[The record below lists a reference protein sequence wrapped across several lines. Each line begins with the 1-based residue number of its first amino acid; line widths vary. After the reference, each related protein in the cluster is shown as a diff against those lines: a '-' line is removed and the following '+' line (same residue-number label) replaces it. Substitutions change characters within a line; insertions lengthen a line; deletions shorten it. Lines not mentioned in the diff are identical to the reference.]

1 MSIKVDVLKTN
12 LNIDKLDEDLRASL
26 GSLTTG
32 AGYDGTTAT
41 AFLIDSATPENE
53 TTAFDIIVAH
63 DHTILSTGQ
72 QLNVDL
78 SVNRSNI
85 DTRFDASVIKNKTP
99 AQIYTF
105 IENQIDGWSTL
116 ADEKSDLRKWL
127 PLMAAA
133 IAWKVQKG

>member
-1 MSIKVDVLKTN
+1 MSIKVMVAKAG
-12 LNIDKLDEDLRASL
+12 LNTDKLDEDLRASL
-26 GSLTTG
+26 GSICTG

-41 AFLIDSATPENE
+41 AFLIDSATSENE

-63 DHTILSTGQ
+63 DHTQLSTQQ
-72 QLNVDL
+72 QLDVDIL
-78 SVNRSNI
+78 INESDI
-85 DTRFDASVIKNKTP
+85 DARFDASTIKNKTP

-105 IENQIDGWSTL
+105 IENQIGGWSTL
-116 ADEKSDLRKWL
+116 ADAKSDLREWL